1 MCVEGGFQ
9 MPDNKLDQLDA
20 EFEKVMKELEELE
33 AQVEPEASDPTD
45 DDTDVEEEVVQEEQ
59 EEDDDDLGN
68 AVFEVSKDEED
79 KKSKKD
85 AAAFKEMREQQ
96 AKLKSELEEKQK
108 LIEEFELMSKSSG
121 FGDVNQLLDQWRQQ
135 QLEQE
140 SKARGVPA
148 DVLKQIEEQKRR
160 LEKLEREKNELEQKT
175 KQQTV
180 VKQIDSIVSELKLTP
195 QEADTLINTMGADGV
210 TWEQL
215 LVLPPAAI
223 SNAVKG
229 YATSII
235 LEKERQSLIKKQQ
248 SKDEFQEDKIQ
259 GKRTNPK
266 NNSPFSQD
274 ALQKEIEAYRKKNF
288 PHLK

>member
-9 MPDNKLDQLDA
+9 MPDNKLEQLDA
-20 EFEKVMKELEELE
+20 EFDRVMKELESLE

-45 DDTDVEEEVVQEEQ
+45 DDTDVEEEVIEKQET
-59 EEDDDDLGN
+59 DDLGDV
-68 AVFEVSKDEED
+68 VFEVSRDEED

-96 AKLKSELEEKQK
+96 AKLKVELEEKQR

-180 VKQIDSIVSELKLTP
+180 VKQIDSIVAELKLTP

-235 LEKERQSLIKKQQ
+235 LEKERQSLIKRQQ

-266 NNSPFSQD
+266 SNDPYSQD
-274 ALQKEIEAYRKKNF
+274 ALQKEIEDYRKKNF

>member
-9 MPDNKLDQLDA
+9 MPDNKLEQLDA
-20 EFEKVMKELEELE
+20 EFDRVMQELESLE
-33 AQVEPEASDPTD
+33 EQVEPEASDPTD
-45 DDTDVEEEVVQEEQ
+45 DDTDVEEEVVEQ
-59 EEDDDDLGN
+59 EDDDDLGN

-96 AKLKSELEEKQK
+96 AKLKSELEEKQR

-180 VKQIDSIVSELKLTP
+180 VKQIDSIVAELKLTP

-266 NNSPFSQD
+266 SNDPYSQD
-274 ALQKEIEAYRKKNF
+274 ALQKEIEEYRKKNF

>member
-1 MCVEGGFQ
+1 
-9 MPDNKLDQLDA
+9 MPDNRLDQLDA
-20 EFEKVMKELEELE
+20 EFDKAMKELEELQ
-33 AQVEPEASDPTD
+33 AQVEPEVSDPTD
-45 DDTDVEEEVVQEEQ
+45 DDTDAVEEEVVEEQ
-59 EEDDDDLGN
+59 SDDDLGN
-68 AVFEVSKDEED
+68 TVFEVSKDEED
-79 KKSKKD
+79 KQSKKD

-96 AKLKSELEEKQK
+96 AKLKAELEEKQR
-108 LIEEFELMSKSSG
+108 LLEEFEMMSKSAG

-135 QLEQE
+135 QIEQE
-140 SKARGVPA
+140 AKTRGVPA
-148 DVLKQIEEQKRR
+148 DVLKQIEEQKKR
-160 LEKLEREKNELEQKT
+160 LEKLEKEKQELEAKT

-180 VKQIDSIVSELKLTP
+180 VKQIDSIVAELKLTP

-229 YATSII
+229 YATPII
-235 LEKERQSLIKKQQ
+235 LEKERQALIKKQQ

-259 GKRTNPK
+259 GKRSNPK
-266 NNSPFSQD
+266 NNDPYSPE
-274 ALQKEIEAYRKKNF
+274 ALQKEIEEYRKKNF

>member
-9 MPDNKLDQLDA
+9 MPDNKLEQLDA
-20 EFEKVMKELEELE
+20 EFDRVMKELESLE

-45 DDTDVEEEVVQEEQ
+45 DDTDVEEEVIETEEAN
-59 EEDDDDLGN
+59 DLGDV
-68 AVFEVSKDEED
+68 VFEVSKDEED

-96 AKLKSELEEKQK
+96 AKLKAELEEKQR

-229 YATSII
+229 YATPII
-235 LEKERQSLIKKQQ
+235 LEKERQSLIKRQQ

-266 NNSPFSQD
+266 SNDPYSQD
-274 ALQKEIEAYRKKNF
+274 ALQKEIEDYRKKNF

>member
-1 MCVEGGFQ
+1 
-9 MPDNKLDQLDA
+9 MPSNKLEQLDA
-20 EFEKVMKELEELE
+20 EFEKVLRELQELEDKE
-33 AQVEPEASDPTD
+33 EPEASDPTD
-45 DDTDVEEEVVQEEQ
+45 DDTDVEEV
-59 EEDDDDLGN
+59 EDTQDDIGD
-68 AVFEVSKDEED
+68 AVFQVSKDEDD

-96 AKLKSELEEKQK
+96 AKLRSELEEKQR
-108 LIEEFELMSKSSG
+108 LLEEFELMSKSAG
-121 FGDVNQLLDQWRQQ
+121 FGDVKQLLEQWKQQ
-135 QLEQE
+135 QIEQE
-140 SKARGVPA
+140 AKTRGVPM

-160 LEKLEREKNELEQKT
+160 LEKLEKEKQELEQKSR
-175 KQQTV
+175 QQTV

-195 QEADTLINTMGADGV
+195 EEADTLVNTMGADGV

-229 YATSII
+229 YATPII

-248 SKDEFQEDKIQ
+248 NKDEFQEDKIQ

-266 NNSPFSQD
+266 PNNPYSQES
-274 ALQKEIEAYRKKNF
+274 LQKEIEEYRKKNF

>member
-45 DDTDVEEEVVQEEQ
+45 DDTDVEEEVVEQ
-59 EEDDDDLGN
+59 EDDDDLGN

-96 AKLKSELEEKQK
+96 AKLKSELEEKQR

-180 VKQIDSIVSELKLTP
+180 VKQIDSIVAELKLTP

-274 ALQKEIEAYRKKNF
+274 ALQKEIEEYRKKNF

>member
-9 MPDNKLDQLDA
+9 MPDNKLEQLDA
-20 EFEKVMKELEELE
+20 EFDRVMKELESLE

-45 DDTDVEEEVVQEEQ
+45 DDTDVEEEVIEKQEAN
-59 EEDDDDLGN
+59 DLGDV
-68 AVFEVSKDEED
+68 VFEVSKDEED

-96 AKLKSELEEKQK
+96 AKLKAELEEKQR

-180 VKQIDSIVSELKLTP
+180 VKQIDSIVAELKLTP

-235 LEKERQSLIKKQQ
+235 LEKERQSLIKRQQ

-266 NNSPFSQD
+266 SNDPYSQD
-274 ALQKEIEAYRKKNF
+274 ALQKEIEDYRKKNF

>member
-45 DDTDVEEEVVQEEQ
+45 DDTDVEEEVVEQ
-59 EEDDDDLGN
+59 EDDDDLGN

-96 AKLKSELEEKQK
+96 AKLKSELEEKQR

-180 VKQIDSIVSELKLTP
+180 VKQIDSIVAELKLTP

-266 NNSPFSQD
+266 SNDPYSQD
-274 ALQKEIEAYRKKNF
+274 ALQKEIEEYRKKNF

>member
-9 MPDNKLDQLDA
+9 MPDNKLEQLDA
-20 EFEKVMKELEELE
+20 EFDRVMKELESLE

-45 DDTDVEEEVVQEEQ
+45 DDTDVEEEVIEKQET
-59 EEDDDDLGN
+59 DDLGDV
-68 AVFEVSKDEED
+68 VFEVSKDEED

-96 AKLKSELEEKQK
+96 AKLKVELEEKQR

-180 VKQIDSIVSELKLTP
+180 VKQIDSIVAELKLTP

-235 LEKERQSLIKKQQ
+235 LEKERQSLIKRQQ

-266 NNSPFSQD
+266 SNDPYSQD
-274 ALQKEIEAYRKKNF
+274 ALQKEIEDYRKKNF